1 MIESKKINN
10 TRKRPAMFKVQ
21 AEGFVTRNEK
31 MNREKSVV
39 IGDKSITYI
48 NTSIGSKYTNP
59 HTKAESWD
67 NLRLLLKGDIADSFK
82 ANVKPGDLVHIEG
95 VLHEK
100 SYKNEA
106 GINVYYMECTVQ
118 SYRAIEIKKPIAKAA
133 NPMESLSKE
142 FIATLSPEQ
151 LKALVGA

>member
-1 MIESKKINN
+1 
-10 TRKRPAMFKVQ
+10 MFKVQ

-31 MNREKSVV
+31 MNRERPVMV
-39 IGDKSITYI
+39 GDKAITYI
-48 NTSIGSKYTNP
+48 NTSIGSKYVNP

-82 ANVKPGDLVHIEG
+82 QNVKPGDLVHVEG

-100 SYKNEA
+100 TWKKED
-106 GINVYYMECTVQ
+106 GTVTYYMECTVQ
-118 SYRAIEIKKPIAKAA
+118 SYRAIEIKKPVAKKV
-133 NPMESLSKE
+133 NPLESLSEE
-142 FIATLSPEQ
+142 FVKSLSPEQ